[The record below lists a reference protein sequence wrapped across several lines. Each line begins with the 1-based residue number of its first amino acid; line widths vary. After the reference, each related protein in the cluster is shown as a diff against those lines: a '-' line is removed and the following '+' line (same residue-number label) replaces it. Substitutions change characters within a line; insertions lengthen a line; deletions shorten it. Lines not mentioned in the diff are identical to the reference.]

1 MLEMAEEVT
10 YADLKFITLQQSK
23 KEEFHQTKNKVM
35 QASQRV
41 SSQNENLTL
50 QKEMFENLLT
60 ELNVLQAQNLNLSET
75 VQQLSSHRG
84 RQCSPCPEKWLQR
97 GDNCYFFS
105 TKWNTWEEGKSQCI
119 TLNSRFLKI
128 ESKEELV
135 KILFQNLYTYL
146 FNYTTVKKTR
156 IHKLKVSKLE
166 WLESPA
172 VTSTL
177 PP

>member
-128 ESKEELV
+128 ESKEELEF
-135 KILFQNLYTYL
+135 I
-146 FNYTTVKKTR
+146 
-156 IHKLKVSKLE
+156 
-166 WLESPA
+166 LESAQSYNSYWIGLFRSRAGGPWLWDDN
-172 VTSTL
+172 STFITDL
-177 PP
+177 